1 MLLVPLQGTVVRVGG
16 DPGVPLHF
24 TPGYLLAA
32 PLGLGI
38 WRGVCSVSLGFR
50 TVVEK
55 ARSAEARR
63 APASPEATTGLRP
76 EGAGLDPGGGK
87 GWVMGLN

>member
-1 MLLVPLQGTVVRVGG
+1 MPLQGTVVRVGG

-38 WRGVCSVSLGFR
+38 WRGVCSVSLWLAGFTR
-50 TVVEK
+50 T
-55 ARSAEARR
+55 
-63 APASPEATTGLRP
+63 GF
-76 EGAGLDPGGGK
+76 GQ
-87 GWVMGLN
+87 